1 MASIKIKPQ
10 RRLRYEMLS
19 LVPLVVLIIALFLIF
34 PYNIIFAKA
43 NPRKPLSDAT
53 CVYVEL
59 TDAMQNEVKEK
70 ILSSLIKGDDGD
82 AYNLRANLS
91 ISTIPERPHAEIIE
105 FRDRK
110 SSETEVS
117 PSFGVFTSIPVTV
130 EASDPVELTPSQEPE
145 AKEVFS
151 KEEMLKIID

>member
-10 RRLRYEMLS
+10 KRLRYEMLS

-34 PYNIIFAKA
+34 PYNTIFGET
-43 NPRKPLSDAT
+43 NPQKTHSDAT

-59 TDAMQNEVKEK
+59 TDEMRNEVKEK
-70 ILSSLIKGDDGD
+70 ILSSLTKHDDGD

-105 FRDRK
+105 FKDRK
-110 SSETEVS
+110 SPKTEVS

-130 EASDPVELTPSQEPE
+130 EAADPVELPPSDEPE
-145 AKEVFS
+145 PKDVFS